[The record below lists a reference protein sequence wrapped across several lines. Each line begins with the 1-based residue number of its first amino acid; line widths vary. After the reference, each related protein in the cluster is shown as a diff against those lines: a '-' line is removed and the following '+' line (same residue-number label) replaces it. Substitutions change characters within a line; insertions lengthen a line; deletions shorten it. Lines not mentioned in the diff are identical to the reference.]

1 MSKKYELTSDFNVI
15 FGIEGH
21 CRIMS
26 EEQVIDL
33 ASDYQ
38 ANVLIPEE
46 EEDDEP
52 ESADTIKYMQED
64 LDFLQNENNAL
75 SKRLAL
81 ANDILDSVSVNVR
94 EIA

>member
-1 MSKKYELTSDFNVI
+1 
-15 FGIEGH
+15 
-21 CRIMS
+21 MS
-26 EEQVIDL
+26 EEQVINL

-64 LDFLQNENNAL
+64 L
-75 SKRLAL
+75 
-81 ANDILDSVSVNVR
+81 NVLP
-94 EIA
+94 

>member
-1 MSKKYELTSDFNVI
+1 MKKYELTSDYNIVW
-15 FGIEGH
+15 GMDGH
-21 CRIMS
+21 KKIMN

-33 ASDYQ
+33 ASEYQ

-52 ESADTIKYMQED
+52 ESAETIKYMQED
-64 LDFLQNENNAL
+64 LDFLQDKNKPL
-75 SKRLAL
+75 QKRFELAD
-81 ANDILDSVSVNVR
+81 DILNSVAIDIK